1 MLNNTKHKI
10 QTNDLH
16 EMIDDQFVTR
26 LHVKEKTVANTL
38 LRNQKEGV
46 KRSRRRH
53 RRYAWNTG
61 VTTAG
66 WRVSTW

>member
-26 LHVKEKTVANTL
+26 LHVKEKTAANTP

-46 KRSRRRH
+46 KRSRR